1 MHPRWFWLGRKNRS
15 KYEIGQDNLLDL
27 ALFHIKKCI
36 MFESL
41 ELFIGQVIDIET
53 LLNNLAAFN
62 YKNVKRALIEGEF
75 SQRGEILDVYPVNFD
90 GPVRIDFDDEKIS
103 RIASIN
109 LRSQKSIWQ
118 HKIIIILPFHKKK
131 KEDVFTSDIPLNNF
145 VDIQKGDYVVHNN
158 HGIGRF
164 LGIKEFDI
172 SDSKKEHLIIEYK
185 DGDKLYV
192 PKHDMRLVQK
202 YVSFNKKPPRLFKL
216 GSKEW
221 HKVRIKIQKR
231 LQMLAAELLHTQAL
245 RASLK
250 GHLFSEDTQWQ
261 KEFENAFPYTETDDQ
276 IKATLEVKQ
285 DMESLQPMDRLLCGD
300 VGYGKTEV
308 ALRAAFKA
316 VMDNKQVAVLVPTT
330 ILAEQHFY
338 NFSHRMK
345 DFPIKVAMLSRFRT
359 KSEQVGIIKDLK
371 DGKVDIVIG
380 THRLISKD
388 IFFKDLGLIIID
400 EEQRFGVKAKERLK
414 HLRVL
419 ADVLTLTATPIPRT
433 LHMALTGARDMSI
446 ITTPPQNRIP
456 IKTEIVEFDEDL
468 IKKAIQRELKRKGQ
482 VFFLHNRVEDIEQIA
497 RIVNRLSESA
507 RIGIAHGQMSPKVLE
522 DIMIKFLDGAIDVL
536 VCTTIIGSGIDIPNA
551 NTLIVNRADNFG
563 LADLHQLRGRV
574 GRSDVKSYAY
584 FIVPPKKILSSI
596 AKARLEAIEKFC
608 GLGAGFK
615 IAFED
620 MQLRGAGNLLGGEQ
634 HGYITSIGFD
644 LYCRL
649 LKESVENLKLLNEG
663 TANAANI

>member
-1 MHPRWFWLGRKNRS
+1 MNW
-15 KYEIGQDNLLDL
+15 
-27 ALFHIKKCI
+27 
-36 MFESL
+36 SL
-41 ELFIGQVIDIET
+41 
-53 LLNNLAAFN
+53 
-62 YKNVKRALIEGEF
+62 YKEGEF
-75 SQRGEILDVYPVNFD
+75 LKPLTFSNGKNQEDVVNEVLEAVKRGKNIIFIHGVCGTGKSGIALNIARSLGKTSIIVPGKNLQEQYKEDYT
-90 GPVRIDFDDEKIS
+90 EKKYLLKEDKQKEKLK
-103 RIASIN
+103 A
-109 LRSQKSIWQ
+109 LRS
-118 HKIIIILPFHKKK
+118 
-131 KEDVFTSDIPLNNF
+131 T
-145 VDIQKGDYVVHNN
+145 VDI
-158 HGIGRF
+158 
-164 LGIKEFDI
+164 
-172 SDSKKEHLIIEYK
+172 
-185 DGDKLYV
+185 
-192 PKHDMRLVQK
+192 
-202 YVSFNKKPPRLFKL
+202 
-216 GSKEW
+216 
-221 HKVRIKIQKR
+221 
-231 LQMLAAELLHTQAL
+231 
-245 RASLK
+245 
-250 GHLFSEDTQWQ
+250 
-261 KEFENAFPYTETDDQ
+261 
-276 IKATLEVKQ
+276 
-285 DMESLQPMDRLLCGD
+285 
-300 VGYGKTEV
+300 
-308 ALRAAFKA
+308 
-316 VMDNKQVAVLVPTT
+316 
-330 ILAEQHFY
+330 
-338 NFSHRMK
+338 
-345 DFPIKVAMLSRFRT
+345 
-359 KSEQVGIIKDLK
+359 
-371 DGKVDIVIG
+371 
-380 THRLISKD
+380 
-388 IFFKDLGLIIID
+388 
-400 EEQRFGVKAKERLK
+400 
-414 HLRVL
+414 
-419 ADVLTLTATPIPRT
+419 LTLTATPIPRT